1 MAVLLYLTDRWP
13 YHPGESFITREIRD
27 LAPHFDKIQLLP
39 LAEVIDE
46 DRAPREYPENVE
58 LLTELREKIWN
69 KWEKSGALSRLF
81 GGISRPLISCKESL
95 LSKPFRPRDV
105 IGEISQVRTI
115 CNEIEKYIDMKGVDA
130 CASFWLNR
138 GASVCA
144 ELKRRNRHIV
154 AFSRGHGGDIYSERR
169 NMANLPLQSTSLKNL
184 DGILPDSS
192 AGVDYL
198 ANKFPHLKGK
208 IEVGR
213 LGVDNCESVDGSS
226 DGTLRLLSVSTLVPV
241 KRVHLIAE
249 GLKVCSRQVI
259 WTHIGGGE
267 CLSIVE
273 ESLKNMGDNI
283 EVNMLGQLPHND
295 VLEYYR
301 DNPIDLFINVS
312 SSEGLPVSIM
322 EAFANGIPVIAT
334 AVGGCP
340 EIVSSDCGFLLTP
353 NFESKELADVVDN
366 YDLNSTE
373 MRISAWEKQRTEYS
387 SEKNQAAFA
396 KMIISKINQ
405 QKK

>member
-13 YHPGESFITREIRD
+13 YHPGESFLTREIRD
-27 LAPHFDKIQLLP
+27 LAPHFDKILLLP
-39 LAEVIDE
+39 LAEIIDGE
-46 DRAPREYPENVE
+46 QAPREYPKNVE
-58 LLTELREKIWN
+58 VLTELRENIWR
-69 KWEKSGALSRLF
+69 KWGKSGALTRF
-81 GGISRPLISCKESL
+81 VGGASRPFVYCKESL
-95 LSKPFRPRDV
+95 LSKPFKPREV
-105 IGEISQVRTI
+105 IGEISQVRLI
-115 CNEIEKYIDMKGVDA
+115 CNQIEENINVKEVDA

-144 ELKRRNRHIV
+144 ELKRRNQHLV

-198 ANKFPHLKGK
+198 AKKFPNVKEN
-208 IEVGR
+208 ISVGR
-213 LGVDNCESVDGSS
+213 LGVDNCEAVNGSS

-249 GLKVCSRQVI
+249 GLKMCSRQVI

-267 CLSIVE
+267 CLSIIE

-322 EAFANGIPVIAT
+322 EAFANGIPVVAT

-373 MRISAWEKQRTEYS
+373 MRVSALEKQRREYS

-396 KMIISKINQ
+396 ELIISKINQ
-405 QKK
+405 QKS

>member
-13 YHPGESFITREIRD
+13 YHPGESFLTKEIRD
-27 LAPHFDKIQLLP
+27 LAPHFDKILLLP
-39 LAEVIDE
+39 LAEIIDG

-58 LLTELREKIWN
+58 VLTELREEIW
-69 KWEKSGALSRLF
+69 KLWGKSGSFSRLV
-81 GGISRPLISCKESL
+81 GGISRPLIYCKESL
-95 LSKPFRPRDV
+95 LSKPFKPREV
-105 IGEISQVRTI
+105 IGEIAQVRLI
-115 CNEIEKYIDMKGVDA
+115 CNQIEKKTDIKAVDA

-144 ELKRRNRHIV
+144 ELKRRNQHLV

-184 DGILPDSS
+184 DGILPDSA

-198 ANKFPHLKGK
+198 VKKFPSVKEK
-208 IEVGR
+208 ISVGR
-213 LGVDNCESVDGSS
+213 LGVDNSEVVNSSTDGI
-226 DGTLRLLSVSTLVPV
+226 LRLLSVSTLVPV

-249 GLKVCSRQVI
+249 GLKMCSRDVI

-267 CLSIVE
+267 CLDDVE
-273 ESLKNMGDNI
+273 QSLKNMGENI
-283 EVNMLGQLPHND
+283 EVRLLGQLPHHD
-295 VLEYYR
+295 VLEYYQ
-301 DNPIDLFINVS
+301 DNSVDLFINVS

-340 EIVSSDCGFLLTP
+340 EIVSEDCGFLLKP
-353 NFESKELADVVDN
+353 DFDAIELAGIIEN
-366 YDLNSTE
+366 YSINSTK
-373 MRISAWEKQRTEYS
+373 MRVSALEKQRDEYS
-387 SEKNQAAFA
+387 SEKNQTAFA
-396 KMIISKINQ
+396 KLIISKINQ
-405 QKK
+405 QKS

>member
-27 LAPHFDKIQLLP
+27 LAPHFDKIKLLP
-39 LAEVIDE
+39 LAEIIDSE
-46 DRAPREYPENVE
+46 RVPREYPENVE
-58 LLTELREKIWN
+58 LLAELREKIWG
-69 KWEKSGALSRLF
+69 KWGKSGTLSRLI

-95 LSKPFRPRDV
+95 LSKPFKPRDV

-115 CNEIEKYIDMKGVDA
+115 CNEIEKHIDLKGVDA

-144 ELKRRNRHIV
+144 ELKRRNPHMV

-169 NMANLPLQSTSLKNL
+169 NMANLPLQTTSLKNL

-192 AGVDYL
+192 AGVNYL
-198 ANKFPHLKGK
+198 ANKFPNLKGK
-208 IEVGR
+208 ITVGR
-213 LGVDNCESVDGSS
+213 LGVDNSEILDGST
-226 DGTLRLLSVSTLVPV
+226 DGVLRLLSVSTLVPV

-249 GLKVCSRQVI
+249 SLKLCSRKVI
-259 WTHIGGGE
+259 WTHIGDGE
-267 CLSIVE
+267 CLDIVV

-295 VLEYYR
+295 VLQYYQN
-301 DNPIDLFINVS
+301 NPIDLFINVS

-353 NFESKELADVVDN
+353 NFEGKELADVVDN
-366 YDLNSTE
+366 YDLNSTK
-373 MRISAWEKQRTEYS
+373 MRISALEKQRAEYS

-396 KMIISKINQ
+396 EMIISKINR